1 MEVQGKGR
9 PHFCYGNSPDNNV
22 KNTGFKNWPDFS
34 RKLKMDQSQIL
45 RKRTYKLISSYFYA
59 FYIYTL
65 SRLETSFYCDFA
77 SVHTFSLAKNL
88 VKGERIYW
96 RRMVHCRKFGF
107 GMYYPGK

>member
-9 PHFCYGNSPDNNV
+9 PHFSYGNSPDNNI

-34 RKLKMDQSQIL
+34 GKLKMAQSQIL

-77 SVHTFSLAKNL
+77 SVCTLGL
-88 VKGERIYW
+88 T
-96 RRMVHCRKFGF
+96 
-107 GMYYPGK
+107 P